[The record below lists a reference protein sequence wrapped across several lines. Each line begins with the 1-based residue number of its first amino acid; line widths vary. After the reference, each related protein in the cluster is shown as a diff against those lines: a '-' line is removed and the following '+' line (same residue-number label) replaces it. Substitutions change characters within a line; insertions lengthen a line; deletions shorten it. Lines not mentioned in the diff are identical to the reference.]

1 MEIQSGQSKP
11 DNNMV
16 WAILCT
22 LFCCLPLGVVS
33 IVYASKVD
41 DLYKAGDYQ
50 GAQNAADN
58 AKQYAQY
65 SLICGIIIGVIY
77 FISGLAGAAR

>member
-1 MEIQSGQSKP
+1 MVNQNSKP

-33 IVYASKVD
+33 IVYAAKVD
-41 DLYKAGDYQ
+41 GLYRSGDYA
-50 GAQNAADN
+50 GAQAAADD
-58 AKQYAQY
+58 AKKYAQY
-65 SLICGIIIGVIY
+65 GAICGIIAGVIY
-77 FISGLAGAAR
+77 FFVGLAGAM